1 MPNIEYKKLPYFIKS
16 IDEDSRTVTGI
27 FAVHGNRDEGGDIS
41 ENGSFAKY
49 LKEGRSRVRFLWSHD
64 GWQPPIASIKEIR
77 EVGRDELPPKVL
89 EWAEDA
95 TGGLEVTRQYYKD
108 VEMSEW
114 VFKAIQAGDLEEM
127 SYAYEIHKYEIEID
141 EETEIRTRILKEVEL
156 FDISD
161 VNWGMNPATAGVK
174 GIPGTGMTFT
184 QHSEQVV
191 STLEAYVARVKDRK
205 SFREEEER
213 TLSEPARE
221 RLIKIAAEIRAI
233 IEETEPKAD
242 PAEVQQ
248 VLSDYLR
255 IEQGLAG
262 VLSAN

>member
-1 MPNIEYKKLPYFIKS
+1 MTIEYKRLPYFIKS
-16 IDEDSRTVTGI
+16 IDEETRTVKGI

-41 ENGSFAKY
+41 ENGSFGKH

-64 GWQPPIASIKEIR
+64 GWQPPIASIKEVR

-89 EWAEDA
+89 EWAPEA
-95 TGGLEVTRQYYKD
+95 TGGVEVTRQYYKD
-108 VEMSEW
+108 VPLSEW
-114 VFKAIQAGDLEEM
+114 VFKAIQAGDIDEM
-127 SYAYEIHKYEIEID
+127 SYAYDVHKYEIEVD
-141 EETEIRTRILKEVEL
+141 EETECRTRILKEVEL

-174 GIPGTGMTFT
+174 GLPGTGMTFT

-221 RLIKIAAEIRAI
+221 RLLKIATEIRAV

-242 PAEVQQ
+242 QKEVQQ
-248 VLSDYLR
+248 VLNDYLR
-255 IEQGLAG
+255 IERGLQGVVGA
-262 VLSAN
+262 